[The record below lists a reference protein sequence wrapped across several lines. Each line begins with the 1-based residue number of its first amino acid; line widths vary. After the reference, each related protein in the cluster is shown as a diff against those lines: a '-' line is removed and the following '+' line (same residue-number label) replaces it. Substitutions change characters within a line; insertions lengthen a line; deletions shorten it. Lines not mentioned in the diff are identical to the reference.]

1 MLFLTLFTLLL
12 STSSLAQSSSQTTFQ
27 APPSIPRSQF
37 KLTSLSRSIELG
49 GATSKATTVYSLRP
63 STSST
68 GGSSEDES
76 VFVFALDAKEAAIL
90 SWIEAYTGRT
100 GNTKKSVKVE
110 RLASPS
116 GGG

>member
-1 MLFLTLFTLLL
+1 M
-12 STSSLAQSSSQTTFQ
+12 
-27 APPSIPRSQF
+27 PRSQF

-68 GGSSEDES
+68 GSSEDAN
-76 VFVFALDAKEAAIL
+76 VFVFALDAKEAANL

-116 GGG
+116 GGR